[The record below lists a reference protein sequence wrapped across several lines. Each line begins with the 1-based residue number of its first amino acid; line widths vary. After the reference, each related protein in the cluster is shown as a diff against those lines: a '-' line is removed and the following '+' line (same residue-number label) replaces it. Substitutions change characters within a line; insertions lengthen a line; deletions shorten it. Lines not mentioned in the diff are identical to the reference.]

1 MGLNAVLSMVIG
13 AGLGTTGALDLTIRY
28 SAFPRL
34 AIRLFCAGR
43 HKMSE
48 KQAVVLIVD
57 DDLSVREAVADL
69 VRSVG
74 LRAETFASPHE
85 FLESE
90 QPDVPCCLILDVR
103 LPGRSG
109 LEFQR
114 ALTDSGMELPIIF
127 MSAHGDIPMSV
138 RAIKSGAIEFFT
150 KPLNEQQLLDAIN
163 LAIERDRAR
172 RQRTSAI
179 AELRKRFDSLTPR
192 EREVFSFVVSG
203 GPNKQIAA
211 HLGLSEMTVKVHRS
225 QVMHK
230 MRAKSL
236 IDLVRMADRLG
247 LAAGDAQ
254 PPKPKH

>member
-1 MGLNAVLSMVIG
+1 
-13 AGLGTTGALDLTIRY
+13 
-28 SAFPRL
+28 
-34 AIRLFCAGR
+34 
-43 HKMSE
+43 MSE
-48 KQAVVLIVD
+48 KQAVVLVVD

-74 LRAETFASPHE
+74 LRAETFASPQE
-85 FLESE
+85 FLESK
-90 QPDVPCCLILDVR
+90 QLDVPCCLILDVR

-114 ALTDSGMELPIIF
+114 ALTDSGMEIPIVF

-138 RAIKSGAIEFFT
+138 RALKSGAIEFLT

-163 LAIERDRAR
+163 LGIERDRAR
-172 RQRTSAI
+172 RQRASAI

-236 IDLVRMADRLG
+236 VDLVRMADRLG